1 MKLKIKLVALTITS
15 LMLVNLSIAAQNGV
29 SIHKLN
35 NGLEVLLIENR
46 ALPMVGVNVV
56 VKTGSAY
63 ETYETSGMSHMLEHL
78 LFNGTTTRTQREL
91 YDETDLI
98 GGYNN
103 ANTGDYYTNYM
114 MVMPAEHQIKGME
127 LQADMLFN
135 SILPEEKFEKEK
147 GIVLEEI
154 AQSLSKPATQMEYN
168 LAAEL
173 YRGHA
178 LSLPTLG
185 TYSTI
190 KHMDR
195 DDVNH
200 YYKSTYLPNNMVMSV
215 IGNFDSATMLKAV
228 NRIYGAAA
236 PGSVF
241 RPQDSILK
249 SGMNKPDV
257 KGLEPGDWLERYYSG
272 ESNTL
277 HQFYRLPENQPDGFL
292 TLLEF
297 GFKKKTAD
305 METALKLSY
314 PNDVESLDMELHISP
329 VATYLAFKLE
339 LKADSK
345 ALAISDKLET
355 LVKQVKKLKIPAA
368 TLASMATKE
377 KTDFL
382 QNVEKPHMFGIYNAF
397 DFAVNGID
405 GVLHLPTVAELE
417 VAAKA
422 LKKFRIKQEP
432 AVIFHHAGSSSEDPK
447 SGEIITKL
455 IQGMDQGMGLIV
467 RQNMASELLAIH
479 YLFKY
484 KAAYEA
490 EFGADAA
497 KILHDCFGQRM
508 KAPQK
513 VALSQQYGLKFTV
526 NDNPWIPMDN
536 IYLHPDFGYIRV
548 AGLASDLQGAM
559 AFLNAE
565 MNGFVP
571 TQAEYDIAKGKFSTG
586 GMSHG
591 GKDLAKERFDALKD
605 SVLYGPK
612 AEMTKPELS
621 YSSLVSFAKVY
632 FAPNNRVVS
641 VVSPKSAK
649 TVAQEMLAGTSSRAS
664 EAFPLTEKTYQTQTS
679 SVDIDVQGGGERSY
693 LFWGF
698 IKEIEAGDEPALKA
712 LSLILSDK
720 ITFDVREKQGMAYRM
735 SATSKVRDHKALF
748 YISLGTRPQNTAV
761 LVPQFSQ
768 LMSQSTL
775 GELTEEE
782 VQKAINMYLGR
793 MMFRR
798 LSSVNQAYYL
808 GTSLFFHNDMNHDQT
823 FLDALKKVTLTDVKR
838 VAEKYLTPEETISIV
853 VR

>member
-135 SILPEEKFEKEK
+135 SILPEEKFQKEK

-200 YYKSTYLPNNMVMSV
+200 YYKSNYLPNNMIMSV

-490 EFGADAA
+490 EFGAEGRADQRIAGALVA
-497 KILHDCFGQRM
+497 KHKHFYRLVEKSPFAD
-508 KAPQK
+508 
-513 VALSQQYGLKFTV
+513 
-526 NDNPWIPMDN
+526 
-536 IYLHPDFGYIRV
+536 
-548 AGLASDLQGAM
+548 
-559 AFLNAE
+559 E
-565 MNGFVP
+565 
-571 TQAEYDIAKGKFSTG
+571 
-586 GMSHG
+586 
-591 GKDLAKERFDALKD
+591 
-605 SVLYGPK
+605 LY
-612 AEMTKPELS
+612 
-621 YSSLVSFAKVY
+621 
-632 FAPNNRVVS
+632 
-641 VVSPKSAK
+641 
-649 TVAQEMLAGTSSRAS
+649 S
-664 EAFPLTEKTYQTQTS
+664 ET
-679 SVDIDVQGGGERSY
+679 
-693 LFWGF
+693 
-698 IKEIEAGDEPALKA
+698 
-712 LSLILSDK
+712 
-720 ITFDVREKQGMAYRM
+720 
-735 SATSKVRDHKALF
+735 
-748 YISLGTRPQNTAV
+748 
-761 LVPQFSQ
+761 
-768 LMSQSTL
+768 
-775 GELTEEE
+775 
-782 VQKAINMYLGR
+782 
-793 MMFRR
+793 
-798 LSSVNQAYYL
+798 
-808 GTSLFFHNDMNHDQT
+808 
-823 FLDALKKVTLTDVKR
+823 
-838 VAEKYLTPEETISIV
+838 
-853 VR
+853 